1 MSEEKKYLDFRGL
14 QLYHQKLI
22 KKLPKISVDE
32 DEEKMIIKAE
42 EDAER
47 RSEHGE

>member
-1 MSEEKKYLDFRGL
+1 MDEKKYLDFRGL

-42 EDAER
+42 GESSER
-47 RSEHGE
+47 RTEYGE